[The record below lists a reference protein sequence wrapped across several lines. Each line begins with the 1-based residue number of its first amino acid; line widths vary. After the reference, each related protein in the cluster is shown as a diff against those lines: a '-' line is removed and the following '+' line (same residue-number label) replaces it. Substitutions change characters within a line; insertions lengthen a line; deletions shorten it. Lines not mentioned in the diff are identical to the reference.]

1 MAWNEPG
8 GGDDK
13 DPWGNRGDQGPP
25 DLDEAFKKLQSNLTE
40 MFGGGRRGSSGG
52 GGGGISP
59 FNRNFILL
67 GIGVL
72 VLIWLVM
79 GVYVIDQQE
88 QGVVLRFG
96 KALPGVVMPGLH
108 WNPPLIDKV
117 LKANV
122 TRVRSIQNTQKM
134 LTRDENIVKVK
145 MSVQYVIGN
154 IRKYLLQVAD
164 PNETLSE
171 ATESAL
177 RHEVGSSTMSE
188 VLTSGRASLAARVKE
203 RVQEYMD
210 RYGTGIEVRQVIID
224 ETAPPDEVRA
234 AFDDVIKA
242 REDEIRYKNEATAY
256 ANQIIPVARGQA
268 QKILQQAEGY
278 EKRVIAEAQGQA
290 ARFDKIYA
298 AYKKA
303 PVVTRDRMY
312 MDAMEQ
318 VYSQSSTVLVDLKNG
333 NNLLYLPLDK
343 LLSRTKSL
351 PASAGTG
358 NGGSAGGGSSNG
370 SSSGGSGSGSSGTSA
385 TPGNSDAAATSIDT
399 SRRISRRDSDR

>member
-25 DLDEAFKKLQSNLTE
+25 DLDEAFKKLQNNLTE

-52 GGGGISP
+52 GGGASP
-59 FNRNFILL
+59 FNMNIILIGL
-67 GIGVL
+67 GVL
-72 VLIWLVM
+72 VLIWLAM

-88 QGVVLRFG
+88 QGIVLRFG
-96 KALPGVVMPGLH
+96 KALPGVVQPGLH
-108 WNPPLIDKV
+108 WNPPLVDKI

-122 TRVRSIQNTQKM
+122 TRVRSIQHNQKM
-134 LTRDENIVKVK
+134 LTKDENIVKVK

-164 PNETLSE
+164 PDETLTE

-177 RHEVGSSTMSE
+177 RHEVGSVDMND
-188 VLTSGRASLAARVKE
+188 VLTEGRAALAARVKE
-203 RVQEYMD
+203 RVQEYMG

-242 REDEIRYKNEATAY
+242 REDEIRYKNEADAY

-268 QKILQQAEGY
+268 QKVIQQAEGY
-278 EKRVIAEAQGQA
+278 EQRVVAESRGEAE
-290 ARFDKIYA
+290 RFDKLYA
-298 AYKKA
+298 QYKLA
-303 PVVTRDRMY
+303 PKVTRERMY
-312 MDAMEQ
+312 IDAMQQ
-318 VYSQSSTVLVDLKNG
+318 VYTDSSKVLVDLKNG

-343 LLSRTKSL
+343 LLSKAKPAPSGSNRVSGNNDTESNVGTKS
-351 PASAGTG
+351 
-358 NGGSAGGGSSNG
+358 N
-370 SSSGGSGSGSSGTSA
+370 SGSGSSSSTFGMNRSGPVSRA
-385 TPGNSDAAATSIDT
+385 NSD
-399 SRRISRRDSDR
+399 R